1 MLGQFPDVTKKPH
14 GQARRNYNIQ
24 EAAGIDP
31 GVYKVMKVHSSL
43 LDVFSPNELLTTLQE
58 RHPPLVPQASRY
70 GLIPY
75 IPATTPNEQAE
86 A

>member
-1 MLGQFPDVTKKPH
+1 MLGQYPDVAKKPN

-31 GVYKVMKVHSSL
+31 GVYKVMKVCL
-43 LDVFSPNELLTTLQE
+43 AFFDTFSPGMLPTPLAE
-58 RHPPLVPQASRY
+58 RHSTSVPQASRY

-75 IPATTPNEQAE
+75 ISATTPDE
-86 A
+86 